1 VDVNPRSTGAEPP
14 LGIFSGRVDE
24 KGRLKLPVDVQ
35 QFLGSWRD
43 GDAAAATLFIT
54 CLDLESA
61 RIYPISVWKRNQE
74 LMENDTDNPDAA
86 DDIAFM
92 AKDLGGTCEMDGQ
105 GRVLIPART
114 RELLKM
120 ESEQVFLDC
129 YKGRVNVQT
138 KEVYERRQER
148 ARQNLT
154 DKLRRLEQKGLK

>member
-1 VDVNPRSTGAEPP
+1 
-14 LGIFSGRVDE
+14 
-24 KGRLKLPVDVQ
+24 
-35 QFLGSWRD
+35 
-43 GDAAAATLFIT
+43 
-54 CLDLESA
+54 
-61 RIYPISVWKRNQE
+61 
-74 LMENDTDNPDAA
+74 MENDTDNPDAA
-86 DDIAFM
+86 DDITFM